1 MKMEA
6 SKIKTTLIAIR
17 SACNKNE
24 VGNVRELYK
33 LVEYKNTHFYTYL
46 IQQQMLSKDDN
57 GFYKMTKKLNINLEF
72 AQNIIDGYRI
82 FRSDNNTQKTAKVID
97 LHPAAKVIPL
107 NPNAS
112 TQEEPLLLNTSTNA
126 PIVEEHE
133 NEEIQVVSEGFSQTD
148 EYLQSR
154 ELPDFDENQT
164 KKLDE
169 FEDQLF
175 PENTNTQEEVAVL
188 KEVITNSNNK
198 KAWWQRVG
206 DWLGM

>member
-6 SKIKTTLIAIR
+6 PKIKTTLIAIR

-24 VGNVRELYK
+24 ITNVRELYK
-33 LVEYKNTHFYTYL
+33 IVDYKNTHFYTYL
-46 IQQQMLSKDDN
+46 IQQQILSKDDK
-57 GFYKMTKKLNINLEF
+57 GFYKVTKKLNINLEF
-72 AQNIIDGYRI
+72 AQNIIDAYRI
-82 FRSDNNTQKTAKVID
+82 YSTNKTAKVID

-107 NPNAS
+107 DPNA
-112 TQEEPLLLNTSTNA
+112 TKTEEPILLNTSTNA
-126 PIVEEHE
+126 PIIEEHE
-133 NEEIQVVSEGFSQTD
+133 KEEVHVVSEGFSQND
-148 EYLQSR
+148 DYLASR
-154 ELPDFDENQT
+154 ELPDFDEEDQA

-175 PENTNTQEEVAVL
+175 PENTNTKEEVAVL

-206 DWLGM
+206 DWLRM